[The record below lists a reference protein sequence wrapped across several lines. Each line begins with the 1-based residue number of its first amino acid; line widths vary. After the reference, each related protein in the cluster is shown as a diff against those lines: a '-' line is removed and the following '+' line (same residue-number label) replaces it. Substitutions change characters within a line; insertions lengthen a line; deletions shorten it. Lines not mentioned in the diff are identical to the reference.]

1 MKKSI
6 TTLPFQDT
14 PEQAIELDD
23 VLNRYKNVQGGVMP
37 AMQEAQRIYGYL
49 PYEVQKKISQRLDV
63 NIEKI
68 YGIATFYS
76 QFTLSPKGQ
85 YDISVCL
92 GTACY
97 VRGVG
102 DIMDELTERL
112 GINAEECT
120 ADGKYSISSCR
131 CIGCC
136 GLAPVITVN
145 GDVYGRLVPED
156 VAGILEKYK

>member
-23 VLNRYKNVQGGVMP
+23 VLNRYKDMQGGVMP
-37 AMQEAQRIYGYL
+37 TMQEAQRIYGYL
-49 PYEVQKKISQRLDV
+49 PYEVQQKISQRLGV
-63 NIEKI
+63 NMEEI

-76 QFTLSPKGQ
+76 QFTLSPKGK

-120 ADGKYSISSCR
+120 SDGKYSISSCR

-136 GLAPVITVN
+136 GLAPVITIN
-145 GDVYGRLVPED
+145 GDVYGRLAPED